1 MNRNLVIA
9 LILVT
14 IAQVLSYLQLQGQ
27 FIYEWMQKNIWAS
40 VLLGLPISWLLINF
54 TKYCKDAFD
63 GQIWPGRLIGFAI
76 GAMVFAIMSV
86 AIFSEAINLKTSVS
100 LLLAIGILCIQ
111 LFWK

>member
-1 MNRNLVIA
+1 MRNLLIA
-9 LILVT
+9 LLCI
-14 IAQVLSYLQLQGQ
+14 VLGQSISFIQLQGQ
-27 FIYEWMQKNIWAS
+27 FINEWMQKNIWAS

>member
-1 MNRNLVIA
+1 MKN
-9 LILVT
+9 
-14 IAQVLSYLQLQGQ
+14 
-27 FIYEWMQKNIWAS
+27 NIWAS
-40 VLLGLPISWLLINF
+40 VLLGLPISWLLI
-54 TKYCKDAFD
+54 TITRYCKDAFD

-86 AIFSEAINLKTSVS
+86 AIFGEANNLKTSVS